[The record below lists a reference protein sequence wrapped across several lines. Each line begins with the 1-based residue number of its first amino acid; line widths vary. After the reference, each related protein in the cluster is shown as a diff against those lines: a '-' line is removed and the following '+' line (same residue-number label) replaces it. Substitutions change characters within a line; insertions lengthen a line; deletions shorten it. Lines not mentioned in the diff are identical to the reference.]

1 MPSRPSASQTASL
14 SLFSPPKNHIQTER
28 QRVLKAFH
36 EMRGVLAEGTQK
48 LEEGELDVLGNWVAA
63 KDQLGQQ
70 RQNMREQISSSR
82 YRDH

>member
-1 MPSRPSASQTASL
+1 
-14 SLFSPPKNHIQTER
+14 
-28 QRVLKAFH
+28 
-36 EMRGVLAEGTQK
+36 MRGVLAEGTQK